1 MSDKDL
7 YSEDDSVTAGGDDI
21 RGPEKKVPE
30 EVVPE
35 EVEPEE
41 VVPEEVEPEE
51 VVPEEVEPEE
61 VVPEEVVPEEVVPEE
76 VVPEEI
82 APDDIPHETTVPEAR
97 QITLA
102 RARDFRALLG
112 KYIRRY
118 VPVSTSTE
126 DETTEPP
133 QLKGSHAALLP
144 LLQVIPLVLLVLFA
158 LSFFW
163 DFSGMSVTVFGTVL
177 TLDGVLRIVAVSGLI
192 GFLTNWVAITM
203 LFNPRQERP
212 LLGQGLIPAQRER
225 VIFRLALTVSDE
237 LINEEIIKQKIE
249 ENEIIPRYRELAMNV
264 TRGVLEDEGFRQE
277 LKVLTGD
284 YVQTVLTSDTVRKR
298 IVEFVVEKIEG
309 YAGEGV
315 GGLALKAYRYLNEED
330 FKTRIDKAVFAIPAQ
345 LDLVLD
351 DLDDLLD
358 LIPGK
363 IEERS
368 DEIEE
373 MATKIVLGFIE
384 NLDVYNMIM
393 SNMISYDESKL
404 EDLLKKSTNEQL
416 NYIKYLGG
424 ALGAVGG
431 LVIWQPVPALILFAV
446 FGAVLFGADELIFRF
461 RQGRRS

>member
-1 MSDKDL
+1 MSERDFH
-7 YSEDDSVTAGGDDI
+7 SEDDSVTPDSDDLS
-21 RGPEKKVPE
+21 GPGSVLPH
-30 EVVPE
+30 
-35 EVEPEE
+35 
-41 VVPEEVEPEE
+41 
-51 VVPEEVEPEE
+51 
-61 VVPEEVVPEEVVPEE
+61 
-76 VVPEEI
+76 
-82 APDDIPHETTVPEAR
+82 DDESSGLKTDTAHETTIPEAR

-118 VPVSTSTE
+118 VPAADVK
-126 DETTEPP
+126 DEEEIEQP

-144 LLQVIPLVLLVLFA
+144 LLRLIPVILIILFV

-163 DFSGMSVTVFGTVL
+163 DFSDASITVFGTIL
-177 TLDGVLRIVAVSGLI
+177 ALDGLLRIVAVSGLI
-192 GFLTNWVAITM
+192 GFVTNWVAITM
-203 LFNPRQERP
+203 LFNPRKERP
-212 LLGQGLIPAQRER
+212 IFGQGLIPAQRER
-225 VIFRLALTVSDE
+225 VIYRLARTVSDE

-249 ENEIIPRYRELAMNV
+249 ENQIIPRYRELAMNV
-264 TRGVLEDEGFRQE
+264 TRGVLEDEGFRKE
-277 LKVLTGD
+277 LKALTGD

-298 IVEFVVEKIEG
+298 IVEFVIEKIEG
-309 YAGEGV
+309 YAGEGM
-315 GGLALKAYRYLNEED
+315 GGLALKAYRYLNEDD
-330 FKTRIDKAVFAIPAQ
+330 FKKRIDKAVFAIPAQ
-345 LDLVLD
+345 IDLVLD

-393 SNMISYDESKL
+393 SNMIAYDESKL
-404 EDLLKKSTNEQL
+404 EELLKKSTNEQL

-424 ALGAVGG
+424 ALGAIGG

-446 FGAVLFGADELIFRF
+446 SGSVLFGADELIYRIT
-461 RQGRRS
+461 RARRS

>member
-1 MSDKDL
+1 MSDHEL
-7 YSEDDSVTAGGDDI
+7 YSEDDSDSS
-21 RGPEKKVPE
+21 RGLTE
-30 EVVPE
+30 
-35 EVEPEE
+35 
-41 VVPEEVEPEE
+41 
-51 VVPEEVEPEE
+51 
-61 VVPEEVVPEEVVPEE
+61 
-76 VVPEEI
+76 
-82 APDDIPHETTVPEAR
+82 DIPHETTIPEAR

-102 RARDFRALLG
+102 RARDFRALLV

-118 VPVSTSTE
+118 VPDATE
-126 DETTEPP
+126 SEPEATEPP
-133 QLKGSHAALLP
+133 SLKGSHAALLP
-144 LLQVIPLVLLVLFA
+144 LLRLIPFVLALLFV

-163 DFSGMSVTVFGTVL
+163 DFPGMSVTVFGTFL
-177 TLDGVLRIVAVSGLI
+177 TLDGVLRIVAVGGLI

-203 LFNPRQERP
+203 LFNPRKERP

-225 VIFRLALTVSDE
+225 VIYRLARTVSDE

-249 ENEIIPRYRELAMNV
+249 ENQIIPRYRELAMNV

-277 LKVLTGD
+277 LKSLTAD
-284 YVQTVLTSDTVRKR
+284 YVQTVLSSDKVRKR
-298 IVEFVVEKIEG
+298 IAEFVIGKIEG

-330 FKTRIDKAVFAIPAQ
+330 FKKRIDKAVFAIPAQ

-358 LIPGK
+358 LIPEK

-368 DEIEE
+368 EEIEE
-373 MATKIVLGFIE
+373 MASKIVIGFIE

-393 SNMISYDESKL
+393 SNMITYDESKL

-424 ALGAVGG
+424 ALGAIGG
-431 LVIWQPVPALILFAV
+431 LVIWQPVPSLILFAV
-446 FGAVLFGADELIFRF
+446 SGAILFGADELIYRF
-461 RQGRRS
+461 RQRSSS